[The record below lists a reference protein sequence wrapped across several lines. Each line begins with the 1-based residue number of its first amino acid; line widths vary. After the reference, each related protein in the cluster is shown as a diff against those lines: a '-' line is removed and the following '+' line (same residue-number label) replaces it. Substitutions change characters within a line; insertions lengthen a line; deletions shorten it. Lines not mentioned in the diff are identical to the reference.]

1 MKLAGSVAAAA
12 ELLTLGLGGN
22 GEPGEETSLG
32 GVSSSSLPRPSEGW
46 ADGSTVTSIMPSAS
60 GIPLSHEP
68 WNATRTQPRRQLQQ
82 HAVAG
87 GLHDPPPWLATI
99 GSTAARRCFPGA
111 AVGTD
116 RGGQA
121 MRAAGEG
128 DGLGERKGQV
138 GAGLS
143 RHECFAVYQS
153 VGQSRTG
160 GILRRQAS

>member
-1 MKLAGSVAAAA
+1 MGSERKLYSDLGQRIGGSTAMKLAGSVAAAA

-46 ADGSTVTSIMPSAS
+46 ADGSTVTSIMPSAN
-60 GIPLSHEP
+60 GIPLSHES

-111 AVGTD
+111 AVG
-116 RGGQA
+116 
-121 MRAAGEG
+121 
-128 DGLGERKGQV
+128 
-138 GAGLS
+138 
-143 RHECFAVYQS
+143 
-153 VGQSRTG
+153 
-160 GILRRQAS
+160 